1 MRLFVILYNMASNEE
16 KELKENIEEFKSSAI
31 IAKEKGNYNVSA
43 TLFFKALAVLSD
55 LYIFKKQG
63 KIPSSH
69 SERFRILET
78 EYPEIYLILDKD
90 FPFYQQSYRMKLTKE
105 ISEVLKEDVNKLIEL
120 LKE

>member
-31 IAKEKGNYNVSA
+31 IAKEKGDYNVSA

-69 SERFRILET
+69 SERFKILET

>member
-31 IAKEKGNYNVSA
+31 IAEEKGNYNVSA